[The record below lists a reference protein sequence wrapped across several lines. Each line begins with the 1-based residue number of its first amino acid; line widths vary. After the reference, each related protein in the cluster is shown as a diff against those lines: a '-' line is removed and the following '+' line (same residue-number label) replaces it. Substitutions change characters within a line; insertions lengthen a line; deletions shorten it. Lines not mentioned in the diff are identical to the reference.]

1 MRLNKALNKFAKDV
15 IKQSRTRLTKQKINA
30 SKDLYNS
37 LDYKLKISPNSFELS
52 FSMEDYGK
60 FINDGV
66 KGAEEDRTK
75 KPKLRLGDKKFK
87 YKKGKEN
94 KPSHKHFDKWTIKK
108 GIAPRS
114 SSGQFLTRR
123 GLTEAISYSVW
134 RRGIK
139 TTEFFTIP
147 FEQQFKKL
155 PNEIAEAYGLD
166 LVQLLRN
173 TI

>member
-37 LDYKLKISPNSFELS
+37 LDYNLKISPNSFELS

-75 KPKLRLGDKKFK
+75 KPKIRLGNKKFEYKDKK
-87 YKKGKEN
+87 
-94 KPSHKHFDKWTIKK
+94 PPARVFDKWQVKK
-108 GIAPRS
+108 GIAPRNS
-114 SSGQFLTRR
+114 GGQFVSRT
-123 GLTEAISYSVW
+123 GLNYAIATSVFK
-134 RRGIK
+134 RGIK